1 MEDECA
7 LVTAGLYHGDPKA
20 QQSDEGKRILAQ
32 PNDWTLLLQIDDD
45 EDAGMQWGDM
55 ARLYFWIRAADLQAQ
70 NVDRVWVIL
79 QTT

>member
-1 MEDECA
+1 M
-7 LVTAGLYHGDPKA
+7 TAGLYCGDA
-20 QQSDEGKRILAQ
+20 QAWHSDEGKRILAQ

-55 ARLYFWIRAADLQAQ
+55 ARFYFWIRAADQRAR
-70 NVDRVWVIL
+70 NFDRVWVIM